1 MQFTNGDRF
10 IPLRF
15 KPENIELNAKFINNN
30 EEKDILN
37 TVQDIQYISCYRSAF
52 ITHFALLEPNK
63 SV

>member
-10 IPLRF
+10 IPMRF

-37 TVQDIQYISCYRSAF
+37 TVQDIQNIAGYRLDICHSF
-52 ITHFALLEPNK
+52 PSLRT
-63 SV
+63 

>member
-10 IPLRF
+10 IPMRF

-37 TVQDIQYISCYRSAF
+37 TVPDIQYIASYRLQISHAF
-52 ITHFALLEPNK
+52 PSLRT
-63 SV
+63 

>member
-10 IPLRF
+10 IPMRF

-37 TVQDIQYISCYRSAF
+37 TVQNIAGYRLDICHSFPSLR
-52 ITHFALLEPNK
+52 T
-63 SV
+63 

>member
-37 TVQDIQYISCYRSAF
+37 TVQEI
-52 ITHFALLEPNK
+52 
-63 SV
+63 